1 MACHWPMLRLA
12 LIGQC
17 RREWPVAQLITGSTH
32 YRLQYSSVYLEFS
45 CTVDSGVNTLLNFKV
60 FNPINAL
67 HVELIILCRTILIHL
82 LIFQTVRTPPKTTRM
97 WWGSWTGSRLTSSS
111 TRRTQ
116 MSFPTFT
123 AIWKEEWSKRKP
135 DMTRN
140 IMTENNLSFFRY
152 MYLV

>member
-1 MACHWPMLRLA
+1 MIRNSVDLSIVFNIFVAAHSAGQKAATNMQQLGGSEATVKKMACYWPMLKLA

-17 RREWPVAQLITGSTH
+17 IREWPVAQLITGSTH

-82 LIFQTVRTPPKTTRM
+82 LIFQTCLLYTSPSPRDVEESRM
-97 WWGSWTGSRLTSSS
+97 PSS
-111 TRRTQ
+111 
-116 MSFPTFT
+116 
-123 AIWKEEWSKRKP
+123 A
-135 DMTRN
+135 
-140 IMTENNLSFFRY
+140 
-152 MYLV
+152 